1 VSRDVRWLGKEGQG
15 GGGALGRVVN
25 SEPHS
30 VVAWR
35 DAGCK
40 QIGPDDFSER
50 CSRACK
56 KSGGQQQQMHG
67 DQRH

>member
-1 VSRDVRWLGKEGQG
+1 M
-15 GGGALGRVVN
+15 GRVVN

-40 QIGPDDFSER
+40 QIGPSDFSER

-56 KSGGQQQQMHG
+56 KAVDSSSRCTGTSVT
-67 DQRH
+67 DWLL